1 MNDREK
7 RILALVEYGR
17 TIQGDGWR
25 AGEEIIEKYELEI
38 PEFRRWAY
46 ALGIVLRAEELLAG
60 LA

>member
-1 MNDREK
+1 MDDREK
-7 RILALVEYGR
+7 RIQALTEYGW
-17 TIQGDGWR
+17 TIRRDGWR
-25 AGEEIIEKYELEI
+25 AGETIIERYELEI